1 MRRLADAASAV
12 VALAIAIGFWSLTP
26 LVTTAS
32 GVTAVRDIGL
42 WRSTE
47 QSPAAAIADR
57 FPTATETFRPVNFIR
72 QADTLRSMPMLAAR
86 GKGDRQ
92 ALIAQCA
99 RPDWLSATA
108 QCFAAT
114 PVTLVTPAKPAV
126 KAERPVAPIIPVT
139 FERRIGESTSELVR
153 TPAVAVA
160 AAPPVA
166 SAAASPPS
174 CRQNLA
180 AAAARLERA
189 VAHVS
194 ARAPA
199 DGTDICAS
207 YRRDFFDVVKAR
219 EVTFL
224 CKSGAERDQ
233 DLGRIDVAVE
243 NINGAIALRCGS

>member
-12 VALAIAIGFWSLTP
+12 VALATAIGFWSLTP

-57 FPTATETFRPVNFIR
+57 FPTATETFRPVSFIR
-72 QADTLRSMPMLAAR
+72 QADTLGSMPMLAALR
-86 GKGDRQ
+86 KGDRQ

-114 PVTLVTPAKPAV
+114 PVTLATPAKPAV
-126 KAERPVAPIIPVT
+126 KAERPVIPVAPVT

-153 TPAVAVA
+153 TPAGA
-160 AAPPVA
+160 AAPPAA

-180 AAAARLERA
+180 AAAARMERA

-199 DGTDICAS
+199 DGADICAS